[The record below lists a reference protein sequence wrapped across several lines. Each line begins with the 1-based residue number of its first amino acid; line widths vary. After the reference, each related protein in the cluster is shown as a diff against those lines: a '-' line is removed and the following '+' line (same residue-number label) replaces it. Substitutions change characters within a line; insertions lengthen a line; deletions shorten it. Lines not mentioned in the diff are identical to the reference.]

1 MEIAVLA
8 LGCFWGPEIKFSKI
22 DGIIKTEVGYCGGNS
37 SITTYK
43 EVCTGNTNHAEVVK
57 LDFDEKIITYEKI
70 LKIFFQ
76 IHDPTTLNSQGP
88 DFGTQ
93 YRSEIFYL
101 NDNQKMIA
109 EKVLNEVNERLSG
122 KVVTKISLLKN
133 YCPAEE
139 YHQKYLESLH
149 IPGAIFFD
157 IDENSRKDTALPHML
172 VDQMSWDKIV
182 SNMGIKKNDEIVI
195 YDNSDVI
202 SSCRGWFNFIYYGH
216 DPKLINVLN
225 GGLRKWLKEKK
236 KVTDEI
242 SNIDKSDYKGSERKD
257 LVKSKQAIDQNIDE
271 KIFTLIDARSRER
284 FEGKIPEPRK
294 GLRSGCI
301 KNSFCIP
308 FNDCLNDDKTFKN
321 KDQLKKIFKTSIE
334 NLEQKKIVFS
344 CGSGVTAC
352 VLALAY
358 SLINDKYLPCIYD
371 GSWAEYGLI

>member
-109 EKVLNEVNERLSG
+109 EKVLNEVDARLSG

-139 YHQKYLESLH
+139 YHQKYLEK
-149 IPGAIFFD
+149 
-157 IDENSRKDTALPHML
+157 R
-172 VDQMSWDKIV
+172 
-182 SNMGIKKNDEIVI
+182 
-195 YDNSDVI
+195 
-202 SSCRGWFNFIYYGH
+202 
-216 DPKLINVLN
+216 
-225 GGLRKWLKEKK
+225 
-236 KVTDEI
+236 
-242 SNIDKSDYKGSERKD
+242 
-257 LVKSKQAIDQNIDE
+257 
-271 KIFTLIDARSRER
+271 
-284 FEGKIPEPRK
+284 
-294 GLRSGCI
+294 
-301 KNSFCIP
+301 
-308 FNDCLNDDKTFKN
+308 
-321 KDQLKKIFKTSIE
+321 
-334 NLEQKKIVFS
+334 
-344 CGSGVTAC
+344 
-352 VLALAY
+352 
-358 SLINDKYLPCIYD
+358 
-371 GSWAEYGLI
+371 